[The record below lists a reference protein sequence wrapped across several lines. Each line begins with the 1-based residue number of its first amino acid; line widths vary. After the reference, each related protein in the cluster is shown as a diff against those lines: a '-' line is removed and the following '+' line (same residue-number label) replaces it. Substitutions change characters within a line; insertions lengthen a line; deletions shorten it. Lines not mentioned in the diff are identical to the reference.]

1 MPSDLGIALT
11 ARRATSVN
19 AISEFFKTLG
29 PTRLAAMGVVTAV
42 LIGFFAF
49 IMMRVSEPT
58 LAPLYT
64 DLAFE
69 DSIQI
74 TKLLEAQNVKHEV
87 RQEGAVILAPKDQI
101 LRLRMQL
108 AESGLPAGG
117 NVGYEIFDK
126 SETLGTTSFVQNVNH
141 LRALEGE
148 LARSIRTIRNVR
160 QARVHLVLPK
170 RQLFKRDQK
179 PPSASI
185 AVKLQGSLAQTQI
198 QAIQHLVGSAVE
210 GLNPENVTI
219 IDAKGRLLASGRGND
234 ENYLSARMDERTQ
247 QLENRLRNQVE
258 DIIAKVVGEGRAR
271 IEVAAELDFNKIT
284 QTSDTFDP
292 DGQVI
297 RSTQTRSESAKS
309 NEKEG
314 NDGVTVGNELPGAA
328 NNDGSGA
335 GRQEAT
341 DVTEEL
347 VNYEIS
353 RKTTT
358 EVVQGGRIKRLS
370 VAVLIDGTYE
380 KNDAGELIYKP
391 RTAEELDQISSLVR
405 SAVGYVQTRGDK
417 IEVINLQFAEGP
429 QSIFDESGD
438 ELFAFTKDDYIRF
451 AELGILLLMTLL
463 VLFLVVRPLMKRMLE
478 KPQED
483 EEEDQAIITGPDGQ
497 PMIMDE
503 EGNMVPAPEPEEPV
517 HPTMQAIEHAQLQ
530 GALQADTLIRVG
542 ELVEENPEEAAK
554 IVRLWLQ
561 DAA

>member
-1 MPSDLGIALT
+1 MNGI
-11 ARRATSVN
+11 
-19 AISEFFKTLG
+19 IEFFKTLG
-29 PTRLAAMGVVTAV
+29 PARLAAMAVVTAV
-42 LIGFFAF
+42 LIGFFTF
-49 IMMRVSEPT
+49 IMLRVTEPT
-58 LAPLYT
+58 LSPLYT

-87 RQEGAVILAPKDQI
+87 RDEGAVILAPKEQI

-108 AESGLPAGG
+108 AESGLPSGG

-148 LARSIRTIRNVR
+148 LSRSIRTIRNVR

-185 AVKLQGSLAQTQI
+185 AVKLQGNLGQTQI
-198 QAIQHLVGSAVE
+198 QAIQHLVASAVE

-219 IDAKGRLLASGRGND
+219 IDGKGRLLASGRGAD
-234 ENYLSARMDERTQ
+234 ESFLSTRMEERTH

-258 DIIAKVVGEGRAR
+258 EIISSIVGEGRTR
-271 IEVAAELDFNKIT
+271 IEVAAEMDFNKIT

-292 DGQVI
+292 DGQVV
-297 RSTQTRSESAKS
+297 RSTQTRSEQVNAQ
-309 NEKEG
+309 EKEG

-328 NNDGSGA
+328 DNAGGGA
-335 GRQEAT
+335 GRNEASNIT
-341 DVTEEL
+341 QEL

-370 VAVLIDGTYE
+370 VAVLVDGTYE
-380 KNDAGELIYKP
+380 KSADGELAYKP
-391 RTAEELDQISSLVR
+391 RSADELDQIAMLVR
-405 SAVGYVQTRGDK
+405 SAVGYDQGRGDK
-417 IEVINLQFAEGP
+417 IEVVNMQFAEGP
-429 QSIFDESGD
+429 DAVFDESGD

-451 AELGILLLMTLL
+451 AELGILLIMTLL
-463 VLFLVVRPLMKRMLE
+463 VLLTVVRPLMKRMFE
-478 KPQED
+478 KT
-483 EEEDQAIITGPDGQ
+483 EESPEEGELVIGSDGV
-497 PMIMDE
+497 PMIMGE
-503 EGNMVPAPEPEEPV
+503 NGELVPAENKEEIV
-517 HPTMQAIEHAQLQ
+517 HPTMKAIEHAQLQ

-542 ELVEENPEEAAK
+542 ELVNENPEEAAK
-554 IVRLWLQ
+554 IIRQWLQ

>member
-1 MPSDLGIALT
+1 LGKAEKAQRATGVNALT
-11 ARRATSVN
+11 
-19 AISEFFKTLG
+19 EFFKTLG
-29 PTRLAAMGVVTAV
+29 PVRLAAMGVVTAV

-58 LAPLYT
+58 LSPLYT
-64 DLAFE
+64 DLSFE

-74 TKLLEAQNVKHEV
+74 TKLLEAQNVKHEI

-185 AVKLQGSLAQTQI
+185 AVKLQGNLGQTQI

-284 QTSDTFDP
+284 ETSDTFDP

-297 RSTQTRSESAKS
+297 RSTQTRAESAKS

-328 NNDGSGA
+328 DNTGNAA

-370 VAVLIDGTYE
+370 VAVLVDGIYE
-380 KNDAGELIYKP
+380 KNDAGELTYKP

-417 IEVINLQFAEGP
+417 VEVINMQFAEGP
-429 QSIFDESGD
+429 QTIFDESGD

-478 KPQED
+478 KPEEEEAD
-483 EEEDQAIITGPDGQ
+483 EEGIIMGPDGQ
-497 PMIMDE
+497 PMVMDD
-503 EGNMVPAPEPEEPV
+503 EGNMVPAPEKEEPV

-530 GALQADTLIRVG
+530 GSLQADTLLRVG

>member
-1 MPSDLGIALT
+1 
-11 ARRATSVN
+11 VN
-19 AISEFFKTLG
+19 GLSEFIKALG
-29 PTRLAAMGVVTAV
+29 PARLAAMGVVTAA

-49 IMMRVSEPT
+49 IMLRISEPT

-64 DLAFE
+64 DLAFD
-69 DSIQI
+69 DSISI
-74 TKLLEAQNVKHEV
+74 TKILESQNVKHEI
-87 RQEGAVILAPKDQI
+87 RNEGSVILAPKEQI

-108 AESGLPAGG
+108 AESGLPSGG

-148 LARSIRTIRNVR
+148 LSRSIRTIRNVR

-185 AVKLQGSLAQTQI
+185 AVKLQGNLAQTQI

-210 GLNPENVTI
+210 GLTPENVTI
-219 IDAKGRLLASGRGND
+219 IDSKGRLLASGRGND
-234 ENYLSARMDERTQ
+234 ENFLSARMDERTT

-258 DIIAKVVGEGRAR
+258 EIVASVVGEGRAR
-271 IEVAAELDFNKIT
+271 IEVAAELDFNKVT

-297 RSTQTRSESAKS
+297 RSTQTRSESSKS

-328 NNDGSGA
+328 DNQGNGA
-335 GRQEAT
+335 GRQEAA

-370 VAVLIDGTYE
+370 VAVLIDGSYE
-380 KNDAGELIYKP
+380 KNADGTLTYKP
-391 RTAEELDQISSLVR
+391 RTAEELDQISTLVR

-417 IEVINLQFAEGP
+417 VEVVNLQFAEGP
-429 QSIFDESGD
+429 QTLFDDSGD

-451 AELGILLLMTLL
+451 AELGILFIMTLL
-463 VLFLVVRPLMKRMLE
+463 VLLMVVRPLMKRMLE
-478 KPQED
+478 KPEVEENED
-483 EEEDQAIITGPDGQ
+483 GTLIGADGQ
-497 PMIMDE
+497 AMIMDA
-503 EGNMVPAPEPEEPV
+503 EGNLVPAPEKPEQS
-517 HPTMQAIEHAQLQ
+517 HPTMDAIEHAQIQ
-530 GALQADTLIRVG
+530 GSLQADALLRVG

>member
-1 MPSDLGIALT
+1 MNAL
-11 ARRATSVN
+11 
-19 AISEFFKTLG
+19 IEFFKTLG
-29 PTRLAAMGVVTAV
+29 PVRLAAMGVVTAV

-58 LAPLYT
+58 LSPLYT

-74 TKLLEAQNVKHEV
+74 TKLLEAQNVQHEI

-185 AVKLQGSLAQTQI
+185 AVKLQGNLGQTQI

-258 DIIAKVVGEGRAR
+258 DIIAKIVGDGRAR
-271 IEVAAELDFNKIT
+271 IEVAAELDFNKVT
-284 QTSDTFDP
+284 ETSDTFDP

-314 NDGVTVGNELPGAA
+314 NEGVTVGNELPGAA
-328 NNDGSGA
+328 DNTGDGA

-370 VAVLIDGTYE
+370 VAVLVDGTYE
-380 KNDAGELIYKP
+380 KNDAGELTYKP

-417 IEVINLQFAEGP
+417 IEVINMQFAEGP
-429 QSIFDESGD
+429 QTIFDDSGD

-451 AELGILLLMTLL
+451 AELGILLLMTIL

-478 KPQED
+478 KPEVEEANED
-483 EEEDQAIITGPDGQ
+483 GAIVGPDGQ
-497 PMIMDE
+497 PMVMDDD
-503 EGNMVPAPEPEEPV
+503 GNMVRASEAEEAV
-517 HPTMQAIEHAQLQ
+517 HPTMQAIEQAQLQ

>member
-1 MPSDLGIALT
+1 MNAAL
-11 ARRATSVN
+11 
-19 AISEFFKTLG
+19 EFLKTLG
-29 PTRLAAMGVVTAV
+29 PARLAAMGVVTAV

-49 IMMRVSEPT
+49 IMLRVSEPT
-58 LAPLYT
+58 LSPLYT
-64 DLAFE
+64 DLSFE

-74 TKLLEAQNVKHEV
+74 TKLLEAQNVKHEI
-87 RQEGAVILAPKDQI
+87 RQEGAVILAPKDEI

-185 AVKLQGSLAQTQI
+185 AVKLQGSLGQTQI

-258 DIIAKVVGEGRAR
+258 DIVAKVVGEGRTR

-309 NEKEG
+309 NEKEP
-314 NDGVTVGNELPGAA
+314 NDGVTVGNELPGAGD
-328 NNDGSGA
+328 NGGNGA
-335 GRQEAT
+335 GRQEASDIT
-341 DVTEEL
+341 SEL
-347 VNYEIS
+347 INYEIS

-370 VAVLIDGTYE
+370 VAVLVDGTYE
-380 KNDAGELIYKP
+380 KNDAGELVYKP

-429 QSIFDESGD
+429 QSPFDESGD

-451 AELGILLLMTLL
+451 AELGILLFMTLL
-463 VLFLVVRPLMKRMLE
+463 VLLLVVRPLMKRMLE
-478 KPQED
+478 KP
-483 EEEDQAIITGPDGQ
+483 EEESEEENIVVGPDGQ
-497 PMIMDE
+497 PMVMDE
-503 EGNMVPAPEPEEPV
+503 EGNLVPAPEAEVPV
-517 HPTMQAIEHAQLQ
+517 HPTMKAIEHAQLQ

-542 ELVEENPEEAAK
+542 ELINENPEEAAK
-554 IVRLWLQ
+554 IVRQWLQ

>member
-1 MPSDLGIALT
+1 MNALT
-11 ARRATSVN
+11 
-19 AISEFFKTLG
+19 EFFKTLG
-29 PTRLAAMGVVTAV
+29 PVRLAAMGVVTAV
-42 LIGFFAF
+42 LVGFFAF

-58 LAPLYT
+58 LSPLYT

-74 TKLLEAQNVKHEV
+74 TKLLEAQNVKHEI

-185 AVKLQGSLAQTQI
+185 AVKLQGNLGQTQI

-258 DIIAKVVGEGRAR
+258 DIIAKIVGDGRAR
-271 IEVAAELDFNKIT
+271 IEVAAELDFNKVT
-284 QTSDTFDP
+284 ETSDTFDP

-328 NNDGSGA
+328 DNTGNGA

-358 EVVQGGRIKRLS
+358 EVVQGGRVKRLS
-370 VAVLIDGTYE
+370 VAVLVDGTYE
-380 KNDAGELIYKP
+380 KNDTGELTYKP
-391 RTAEELDQISSLVR
+391 RSAEELEQISSLVR

-417 IEVINLQFAEGP
+417 VEVINMQFADGP
-429 QSIFDESGD
+429 QTIFDDSGD

-478 KPQED
+478 KPEQEN
-483 EEEDQAIITGPDGQ
+483 EEGIVIGPDGQ
-497 PMIMDE
+497 PMVLNDD
-503 EGNMVPAPEPEEPV
+503 GDMVPAPENEEPV
-517 HPTMQAIEHAQLQ
+517 HPTMKAIEHAQLQ
-530 GALQADTLIRVG
+530 GSLQADTLLRVG

>member
-1 MPSDLGIALT
+1 
-11 ARRATSVN
+11 
-19 AISEFFKTLG
+19 
-29 PTRLAAMGVVTAV
+29 
-42 LIGFFAF
+42 
-49 IMMRVSEPT
+49 
-58 LAPLYT
+58 
-64 DLAFE
+64 
-69 DSIQI
+69 
-74 TKLLEAQNVKHEV
+74 
-87 RQEGAVILAPKDQI
+87 
-101 LRLRMQL
+101 MQL

-185 AVKLQGSLAQTQI
+185 AVKLQGNLGQTQI

-258 DIIAKVVGEGRAR
+258 DIIAKIVGDGRAR
-271 IEVAAELDFNKIT
+271 IEVAAELDFNKVT
-284 QTSDTFDP
+284 ETSDTFDP

-328 NNDGSGA
+328 DNTGNGA

-358 EVVQGGRIKRLS
+358 EVVQGGRVKRLS
-370 VAVLIDGTYE
+370 VAVLVDGTYE
-380 KNDAGELIYKP
+380 KNDTGELTYKP
-391 RTAEELDQISSLVR
+391 RSAEELEQISSLVR

-417 IEVINLQFAEGP
+417 VEVINMQFADGP
-429 QSIFDESGD
+429 QTIFDDSGD

-478 KPQED
+478 KPEQEN
-483 EEEDQAIITGPDGQ
+483 EEGIVIGPDGQ
-497 PMIMDE
+497 PMVLNDD
-503 EGNMVPAPEPEEPV
+503 GDMVPAPENEEPV
-517 HPTMQAIEHAQLQ
+517 HPTMKAIEHAQLQ
-530 GALQADTLIRVG
+530 GSLQADTLLRVG

>member
-1 MPSDLGIALT
+1 MPSDLGKAEKAQRATGVNALT
-11 ARRATSVN
+11 
-19 AISEFFKTLG
+19 EFFKTLG
-29 PTRLAAMGVVTAV
+29 PVRLAAMGVVTAV
-42 LIGFFAF
+42 LVGFFAF

-58 LAPLYT
+58 LSPLYT

-74 TKLLEAQNVKHEV
+74 TKLLEAQNVKHEI

-185 AVKLQGSLAQTQI
+185 AVKLQGNLGQTQI

-258 DIIAKVVGEGRAR
+258 DIIAKIVGDGRAR
-271 IEVAAELDFNKIT
+271 IEVAAELDFNKVT
-284 QTSDTFDP
+284 ETSDTFDP

-328 NNDGSGA
+328 DNTGNGA

-358 EVVQGGRIKRLS
+358 EVVQGGRVKRLS
-370 VAVLIDGTYE
+370 VAVLVDGTYE
-380 KNDAGELIYKP
+380 KNDTGELTYKP
-391 RTAEELDQISSLVR
+391 RSAEELEQISSLVR

-417 IEVINLQFAEGP
+417 VEVINMQFADGP
-429 QSIFDESGD
+429 QTIFDDSGD

-478 KPQED
+478 KPEQEN
-483 EEEDQAIITGPDGQ
+483 EEGIVIGPDGQ
-497 PMIMDE
+497 PMVLNDD
-503 EGNMVPAPEPEEPV
+503 GDMVPAPENEEPV
-517 HPTMQAIEHAQLQ
+517 HPTMKAIEHAQLQ
-530 GALQADTLIRVG
+530 GSLQADTLLRVG